1 MSPTRLSYPLA
12 LCLFSCLSSLRSSLL
27 VSPRVS
33 SCANSADRTFSHRT
47 LAFVDK
53 NRDLYLSHLLESTPR
68 KLHTMVD
75 AMAWGD
81 RSEMLVAVGDSQLVS
96 WYYPQT
102 IFVDRDLLSRV
113 CVTKEAAEFGKSAQ
127 IVRSVTGGT
136 GNQGPLSSPVSIY
149 DEMRGLILHT

>member
-1 MSPTRLSYPLA
+1 
-12 LCLFSCLSSLRSSLL
+12 
-27 VSPRVS
+27 
-33 SCANSADRTFSHRT
+33 
-47 LAFVDK
+47 
-53 NRDLYLSHLLESTPR
+53 
-68 KLHTMVD
+68 MVD